1 MLTPLRSVSRLT
13 FLAVIWILSGLWMGA
28 VQPAAFR
35 DWPVHTSPAEVG
47 KRLAENWLSRPF
59 QFENTD
65 TRQTVIYPEACTWYG
80 ALQVSRLIA
89 DRDLEE
95 RLVHKFDTFLTQ
107 EGASRIDRRPHVDH
121 NVFGIVPFEL
131 YRLTKQAKYLDL
143 GRGLADGQWSN
154 PTPDGVTR
162 QARYWIDDMYMITA
176 LQVQAFRATDDPK
189 YLDRAAIT
197 MAKYL
202 EKLQQ
207 PNGLFFHAPD
217 SPYYWGRG
225 NGWIAAGAAE
235 LLHSLPADHPQR
247 ARIVA
252 GAQKMLAELRKDQA
266 SDGLW
271 RQLIDKPAAWPET
284 SGSAMFAFS
293 MVRGVKD
300 GWLDEETYA
309 PAARSAWLG
318 LVNYLDAQANVRDV
332 CIGTNKGHSEQ
343 YYLER
348 EKRTGDLH
356 GQAAMIWFAMA
367 LLE

>member
-1 MLTPLRSVSRLT
+1 MLTPFRSFFRLPLVVLVVT
-13 FLAVIWILSGLWMGA
+13 MSAGWSGA
-28 VQPAAFR
+28 TQPTAFR
-35 DWPVHTSPAEVG
+35 EWPAHMSPVEVG

-59 QFENTD
+59 QYEHLE
-65 TRQTVIYPEACTWYG
+65 RQTVIYPEVCTWYG
-80 ALQVSRLIA
+80 ALQVARLTADADLTRRLIQ
-89 DRDLEE
+89 
-95 RLVHKFDTFLTQ
+95 KFDTFLTEQ
-107 EGASRIDRRPHVDH
+107 GAERIDRRPHVDH

-131 YRLTKQAKYLDL
+131 YILTKQPKYLDL
-143 GRGLADGQWSN
+143 GRGLADGQWAN
-154 PTPDGVTR
+154 PTEDGVTR

-176 LQVQAFRATDDPK
+176 LQVQAFRATADPK

-202 EKLQQ
+202 ERLQQ

-235 LLHSLPADHPQR
+235 LLHSLPQNHPQR
-247 ARIVA
+247 ARIVE

-266 SDGLW
+266 DDGLW
-271 RQLIDKPAAWPET
+271 RQLIDKPSAWPET
-284 SGSAMFAFS
+284 SGSAMFAFA

-300 GWLDEETYA
+300 GWLDEATYA

-318 LVNYLDAQANVRDV
+318 LVNYLDPQANVRNV
-332 CIGTNKGHSEQ
+332 CVGTNKGHSEQ

-356 GQAAMIWFAMA
+356 GQAAMTWFAMA